1 MIIYV
6 PCWSDYSRTM
16 HVQDVLTGFYA
27 AFFLAFSGTNP
38 HPPPPR
44 NLLFWQRRNRL
55 QVLPGHEDRGTHL
68 QLKGLAKRE
77 NHWGDL
83 LDHQASKTR
92 VHRLKLNAYIV
103 LHIAHIHTCI
113 CIYIDL
119 CVCVSTLVCMY
130 LYMYIYIYIYIY
142 TYIYMYI
149 YIYIYIYIYWE
160 NVFGRPNAFSD

>member
-1 MIIYV
+1 
-6 PCWSDYSRTM
+6 M

-77 NHWGDL
+77 NNWGDL
-83 LDHQASKTR
+83 LDHQASKTGGSPSE
-92 VHRLKLNAYIV
+92 VKCLYYITYSSYTYMHMYIHRFVCVCLYLYVCIY
-103 LHIAHIHTCI
+103 TCI
-113 CIYIDL
+113 Y
-119 CVCVSTLVCMY
+119 T
-130 LYMYIYIYIYIY
+130 YIYIYIYR
-142 TYIYMYI
+142 
-149 YIYIYIYIYWE
+149 E
-160 NVFGRPNAFSD
+160 NVFGRPNAFAD

>member
-92 VHRLKLNAYIV
+92 GSPSEVKCLYCITYSSYTYMHMYIHRF
-103 LHIAHIHTCI
+103 
-113 CIYIDL
+113 
-119 CVCVSTLVCMY
+119 VCVSILVCMY
-130 LYMYIYIYIYIY
+130 LYMYIYIYTYIY
-142 TYIYMYI
+142 TYIYVYI
-149 YIYIYIYIYWE
+149 YIYIYLE
-160 NVFGRPNAFSD
+160 NVFGRPNAFSV